1 MGSEMCIRDSIWD
14 IQEDPL
20 TVIQGKIQKLSN
32 KDMMEE
38 FMFLGLRM
46 MEGIS
51 VDEFEE
57 KFGRKFETV
66 YGNVAD
72 KLISQ
77 GLLKKNDNRIMLT
90 DRGIDV
96 SNYAMSEFLLQEAL

>member
-1 MGSEMCIRDSIWD
+1 
-14 IQEDPL
+14 
-20 TVIQGKIQKLSN
+20 
-32 KDMMEE
+32 MEE
-38 FMFLGLRM
+38 FIFLGLRM

-96 SNYAMSEFLLQEAL
+96 SNYAMSEFLL

>member
-1 MGSEMCIRDSIWD
+1 MPLQEREPGDRWD

-46 MEGIS
+46 TEGVS
-51 VDEFEE
+51 E
-57 KFGRKFETV
+57 KKFKMDFGRNIDAV
-66 YGNVAD
+66 YGEVIE
-72 KLISQ
+72 KLEKQ
-77 GLLKKNDNRIMLT
+77 HLLERKEGRIKLT
-90 DRGIDV
+90 DRGVDI
-96 SNYAMSEFLLQEAL
+96 SNYVMSEFLL